1 MTLYKDNELPKPIS
15 AVLPPLEPP
24 ITQVITLYIKDI
36 YNLED
41 ELKVKPKISIKKGS
55 LLASLNQKRESL
67 LLERQK
73 AQERLM
79 LAEIEFKTKSA
90 EIQSLLK
97 LKEKED
103 QILKIKRPLES
114 LRQEYDAEV
123 SKLKSNINLVKL
135 SLDKIEKSLKA
146 TQIYSPVE
154 GEILSIQV
162 QHTTV
167 TLKILTQNSDFMTA
181 PDSIDTYSLEPQE
194 EQNDE
199 DDFKCD

>member
-1 MTLYKDNELPKPIS
+1 
-15 AVLPPLEPP
+15 
-24 ITQVITLYIKDI
+24 
-36 YNLED
+36 LED